1 MFEMLK
7 SPEYIDRQNL
17 QNNFDLALSNLELS
31 HIKFEKIIGDKYEET
46 LSLIIDKVDEQ
57 VLRRTK
63 NSKALANPIE
73 VAIFTMQLFDQQ
85 FQIMQAKGPEKS
97 YYEID
102 TNNANETTIKM
113 KEDHFDEEF
122 NEKSQA
128 MMQIEKLIEE
138 KDLVVE

>member
-31 HIKFEKIIGDKYEET
+31 HIKFEKVIGDKYEET